1 MSANEFLTL
10 SDIQQQSDNLLKNA
24 IIQVMRKK
32 SVFLDKI
39 TIETTGTMH
48 VKNMRAGK
56 INKTGNRKIGEMR
69 PIVMHEK
76 PDVVEDAMYIYSNR
90 IQIPTQNVDFKD
102 KGNLYDPVAWNI
114 EATTTSIARQ
124 ITSDMINN
132 TPTANPDA
140 LVGFKWR
147 VDNSPMVSE
156 IKIPASGTNGTAL
169 DLDPSGANY
178 QQNIRQFKRILDTAK
193 DVVAEGAPDFILC
206 NNTFINMQSSIWADS
221 NYLKTTED
229 SLHRVFQDWD
239 GVQYLDMG
247 NEDEDMTSYT
257 KVIKDYETAYGVDG
271 TAGTDHCTSIYL
283 VKMGEEFWQM
293 VQAESLNTSEL
304 YKDADRINY
313 RVDFDWEIGHM
324 ITHPRSVVRLYGLK
338 MA

>member
-10 SDIQQQSDNLLKNA
+10 SDIQQQSENLLKNA
-24 IIQVMRKK
+24 IIQCFRKN
-32 SVFLDKI
+32 SVFLDQI

-48 VKNMRAGK
+48 VKNMRAGAMNK
-56 INKTGNRKIGEMR
+56 IGNRKIGQAR

-114 EATTTSIARQ
+114 EATGKSMARQ
-124 ITSDMINN
+124 ITSDVINN

-140 LVGFKWR
+140 IVGLRWR
-147 VDNSPMVSE
+147 VDNATNSSE

-193 DVVAEGAPDFILC
+193 DVVDAEPDFIFC
-206 NNTFINMQSSIWADS
+206 NNTFINVQSSIWADS
-221 NYLKTTED
+221 NYLTTTED
-229 SLHRVFQDWD
+229 SLHRIFQDWD
-239 GVQYLDMG
+239 GTKYINMG
-247 NEDEDMTSYT
+247 YEYDDST
-257 KVIKDYETAYGVDG
+257 KVIKDYEDAYGVDG
-271 TAGTDHCTSIYL
+271 TPGTDACTSIYL

-293 VQAESLNTSEL
+293 VQAESMNTSEL

-313 RVDFDWEIGHM
+313 CVDFDWEIGQI

-338 MA
+338 LN